1 MESPARREL
10 SWQLMRLQF
19 TARTEICEKGFQG
32 LSFDFAKYMRKKLS
46 LTVAHA
52 IHISI
57 TTWVLTGTVLICLCL
72 AWGYTHGCEHD
83 DCVASFNDDD
93 ANAVAVN
100 RNISYVSRRQLG
112 GGTSV
117 AVMHPSE
124 AKYMV
129 MYFGLFGWTMLCGTF
144 ALAWLLASS
153 MEAAIHG
160 TAFWDSDEF
169 GPGGLNKSFWTEA
182 ERNPDFWSKKISQVK
197 NQLSDNIFLMTE
209 KQSQHEQRER
219 KYEKLYPSSHGHSD
233 AHSKGGDEDHDHHGF
248 VIDRDWIYEEAS
260 SAIFLLNCFYIAL
273 YILQVVLAV
282 GWTKWPIGIRVIV
295 HVALLVPPTL
305 TLLWLGP
312 TLLKSFAVLESI
324 KKPDGKVIDEVLNSM
339 DTITKRAKR
348 FADGLHE
355 HFGEQAKKNSHTYTE
370 LKVAELREKLLTEG
384 IVTDESR
391 DHPFGDNNIDDGQ
404 ELTTYVNEVKGLCS
418 LLLAADIA
426 DAVIEKASDLNQ
438 KDSTSMSISRSP
450 RKSPKTKQ
458 DTEAGIGYSAMR
470 KLYGIVTDTA
480 DDPEENDISGRE
492 FKALMRALL
501 DIYYYS
507 SNSIMLA
514 LSPIN
519 EFCDDP
525 SSNKYLSYVALQ
537 VR

>member
-1 MESPARREL
+1 
-10 SWQLMRLQF
+10 
-19 TARTEICEKGFQG
+19 
-32 LSFDFAKYMRKKLS
+32 
-46 LTVAHA
+46 
-52 IHISI
+52 
-57 TTWVLTGTVLICLCL
+57 
-72 AWGYTHGCEHD
+72 
-83 DCVASFNDDD
+83 
-93 ANAVAVN
+93 
-100 RNISYVSRRQLG
+100 
-112 GGTSV
+112 
-117 AVMHPSE
+117 
-124 AKYMV
+124 
-129 MYFGLFGWTMLCGTF
+129 
-144 ALAWLLASS
+144 
-153 MEAAIHG
+153 
-160 TAFWDSDEF
+160 
-169 GPGGLNKSFWTEA
+169 
-182 ERNPDFWSKKISQVK
+182 
-197 NQLSDNIFLMTE
+197 
-209 KQSQHEQRER
+209 
-219 KYEKLYPSSHGHSD
+219 
-233 AHSKGGDEDHDHHGF
+233 
-248 VIDRDWIYEEAS
+248 
-260 SAIFLLNCFYIAL
+260 
-273 YILQVVLAV
+273 
-282 GWTKWPIGIRVIV
+282 
-295 HVALLVPPTL
+295 
-305 TLLWLGP
+305 
-312 TLLKSFAVLESI
+312 
-324 KKPDGKVIDEVLNSM
+324 VLNSM